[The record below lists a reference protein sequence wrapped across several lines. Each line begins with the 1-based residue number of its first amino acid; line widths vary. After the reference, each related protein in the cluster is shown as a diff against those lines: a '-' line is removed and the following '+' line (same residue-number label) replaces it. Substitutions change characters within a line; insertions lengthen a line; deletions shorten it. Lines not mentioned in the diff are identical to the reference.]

1 MDDAV
6 EMDVVVVLSRFDV
19 GRVDAVVEV
28 SLVLLD
34 EVDLDL
40 DRELELD
47 GVLLVRCEDDCAAVD
62 LLDVR
67 SRSCSRSSKRP
78 CCCC

>member
-34 EVDLDL
+34 EVDLDRL
-40 DRELELD
+40 ELELD
-47 GVLLVRCEDDCAAVD
+47 GVLLVRCEDDCAAVV

-67 SRSCSRSSKRP
+67 SRSCSRSS
-78 CCCC
+78 